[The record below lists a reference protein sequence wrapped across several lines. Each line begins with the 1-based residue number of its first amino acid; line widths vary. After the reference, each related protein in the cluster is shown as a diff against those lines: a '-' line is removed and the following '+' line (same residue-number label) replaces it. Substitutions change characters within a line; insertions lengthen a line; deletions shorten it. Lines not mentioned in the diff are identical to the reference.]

1 VGYAIR
7 FDARYRAATPLIFAT
22 PGMAL
27 RWLSQGELERFGTI
41 ILDEFHERRWDTD
54 LLLALLRHSSRHR
67 LVVTSATLAGEDLSE
82 YLEAPLIQAEG
93 RRYPVSVRHQARES
107 HDMPDSRKL
116 AERIAAAVR
125 HNLKETDGQI
135 LVFLPGRG
143 EINDAANAL
152 RDLALPVQPLHASA
166 SNEEQRAALADD
178 GRQRVILSTNVAET
192 SLTIRV

>member
-135 LVFLPGRG
+135 LVFLPGRARSTMRRTRCG
-143 EINDAANAL
+143 TWLCLSSRCMPAPATRNNGRRSPMMAAS
-152 RDLALPVQPLHASA
+152 V
-166 SNEEQRAALADD
+166 
-178 GRQRVILSTNVAET
+178 
-192 SLTIRV
+192 